1 MAATECVLDDI
12 FMLLLMLFHIMSNND
27 CKRIMRLRIRE
38 ISIVNAS
45 TEECRHPGH
54 TAKKGN
60 QGYHPSLY
68 TFGLLQ
74 LGCASLRL
82 LTISSSH
89 LSIHS
94 PADPY
99 LTAGDT
105 DSNATTLHHHR
116 IAIPTHKPGTPHR
129 QKDKHNRQSSHRGR
143 SRVIHSR
150 PEFPFAGRGVHI
162 WVL

>member
-12 FMLLLMLFHIMSNND
+12 FMLLLMLFHIMNNSD
-27 CKRIMRLRIRE
+27 CKIIMRLRIRE

-45 TEECRHPGH
+45 TEERRHPEH

-68 TFGLLQ
+68 PFGLCSKSDALPCGFWQSLLAISAFTPQ
-74 LGCASLRL
+74 LIL
-82 LTISSSH
+82 
-89 LSIHS
+89 
-94 PADPY
+94 

-116 IAIPTHKPGTPHR
+116 MAIPTHEPGTPHR
-129 QKDKHNRQSSHRGR
+129 QQDKHNRQSSHRGR

-150 PEFPFAGRGVHI
+150 LEFPFAGRGVHI
-162 WVL
+162 WVS